1 VRLGIKLPHHAY
13 LLPEC
18 VELTAAVRCARI
30 QGGKLCVVTEREVMI
45 PIVFEGKTY
54 GATMTECVF
63 TELPEGKP
71 KKGK

>member
-1 VRLGIKLPHHAY
+1 
-13 LLPEC
+13 
-18 VELTAAVRCARI
+18 
-30 QGGKLCVVTEREVMI
+30 MI